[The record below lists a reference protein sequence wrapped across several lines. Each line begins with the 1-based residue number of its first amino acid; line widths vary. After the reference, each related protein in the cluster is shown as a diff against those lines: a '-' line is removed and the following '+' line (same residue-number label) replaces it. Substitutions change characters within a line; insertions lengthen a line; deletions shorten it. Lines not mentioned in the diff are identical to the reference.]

1 MECICREDECHILCF
16 PSISLKTR
24 THFSQATPEWVWN
37 GCRERGCDRNRNWR
51 REEGRR
57 NCYARCKEH
66 GDVHVLCIRP
76 WRASIAPSQAPSR
89 FIFQALT
96 DPLPGMLSS
105 SSDIVHH
112 QGLLLPPFPF
122 SNRFTPFPS
131 SLPFPVCARGN
142 LRRGQQGAESAP
154 PALGGKRTKQS
165 SLSPPFLPL
174 VSRAVSIPLS
184 PPHLLPLQR
193 CLLLQLPRGDKG
205 KAT

>member
-154 PALGGKRTKQS
+154 PSAAKEPS
-165 SLSPPFLPL
+165 NHLSPHPSFL
-174 VSRAVSIPLS
+174 
-184 PPHLLPLQR
+184 
-193 CLLLQLPRGDKG
+193 
-205 KAT
+205 